1 VNLVDELHAV
11 CAALVQSGVRHAVCG
26 GVAVTVY
33 GATRSTKDID
43 ILVAPEDLARA
54 LDVVRPLGYAFAAF
68 PMVFDEGTERQR
80 TVQRV
85 SKLEEGQHLVL
96 DFLVAEASLQGFLD
110 GSVKVELPQGPIVVV
125 SRDVLIAMK
134 RQAGRTQDLA
144 DLEHLERGDGNE
156 GGQDDG

>member
-11 CAALVQSGVRHAVCG
+11 AAALVGAGIRHAVCG

-43 ILVAPEDLARA
+43 ILVAPEDLSRA

-68 PMVFDEGTERQR
+68 PLIFDEGTDRERR
-80 TVQRV
+80 VQRV
-85 SKLEEGQHLVL
+85 SKLQDGEHLIL
-96 DFLVAEASLQGFLD
+96 DFLLAEASLRGFLE
-110 GSVKVELPQGPIVVV
+110 GRVTVELPQGPLVVV
-125 SRDVLIAMK
+125 SRDALIQMK

-144 DLEHLERGDGNE
+144 DLEKLEGPE
-156 GGQDDG
+156 GG